1 MREELSEYLDGLQ
14 EQMPLAFW
22 KLAEIFKYQVFELCE
37 EPEEKEEESGKSY
50 LIPYMMNDAIEDY
63 LVLENCR
70 MVGEVA
76 AEEQAGGLELSA
88 RISGK
93 EGAYVLVVRQKS
105 LRMYGAVCGD
115 GTGSRI
121 FGTASFVP
129 QISIEISGTVADK
142 SADGSKQRAT
152 LRNHL
157 TGSGSRVRY
166 L

>member
-1 MREELSEYLDGLQ
+1 MAGTIYDKFCVCGRKKSVQKENWNFLRLVEFAPFRNWSPVRESL
-14 EQMPLAFW
+14 
-22 KLAEIFKYQVFELCE
+22 
-37 EPEEKEEESGKSY
+37 EEKY
-50 LIPYMMNDAIEDY
+50 PATY
-63 LVLENCR
+63 
-70 MVGEVA
+70 
-76 AEEQAGGLELSA
+76 
-88 RISGK
+88 
-93 EGAYVLVVRQKS
+93 EGIA
-105 LRMYGAVCGD
+105 MYGAVCGD

-152 LRNHL
+152 FTKHL